1 VSRVHRRNRRRDLA
15 VALLVL
21 MGLAARLLSMSRNR
35 GPGVLGVLAV
45 VAVTALATLVLIRGV
60 TWYQRRLLRALS
72 SRHAYATK
80 CMIPDLDRGQ
90 QLALTADPATVQVWH
105 LTRSPDLL
113 MTWRGQP
120 VPITSRQVDIVTRTV
135 PGIVIGE
142 GDEAMEVIAAT
153 ASLRRW
159 TRPRERDALVDR
171 LYEIT
176 AGAAP

>member
-1 VSRVHRRNRRRDLA
+1 
-15 VALLVL
+15 
-21 MGLAARLLSMSRNR
+21 MSQNH
-35 GPGVLGVLAV
+35 GPGVLGVVALV
-45 VAVTALATLVLIRGV
+45 VVTVLATLVLILGV

-80 CMIPDLDRGQ
+80 CMIPDLGRGQ
-90 QLALTADPATVQVWH
+90 QLALTADTATVQVWH

-120 VPITSRQVDIVTRTV
+120 VPVTSRQVDIVTRSI

-153 ASLRRW
+153 ASLMRW
-159 TRPRERDALVDR
+159 TRPRERDALVAR
-171 LYEIT
+171 LSEIT
-176 AGAAP
+176 ARTAP